1 MHCIRLAGQCL
12 DLQLISRLCSG
23 IFRRARYSTQP
34 MTDVDSGQAA
44 TALAQMR
51 AELAGLDS

>member
-1 MHCIRLAGQCL
+1 MLT
-12 DLQLISRLCSG
+12 G

>member
-1 MHCIRLAGQCL
+1 
-12 DLQLISRLCSG
+12 
-23 IFRRARYSTQP
+23 